1 MAKGGR
7 VRRWT
12 DDQLTNAVSRAKSVS
27 GVFRELGLRIGGGQH
42 MLIKKRIRELK
53 LDTSHFTGQGW
64 NKGDAAGLLRRKCI
78 PLEEILVRDSEYC
91 SISVLKRRLVDAGLL
106 DNRCAICGLL
116 PEWQG
121 KPLIMRLDHI
131 NGICND
137 HRLPNLRFLCP
148 NCDSQTPTF
157 AGRNKGKPGV
167 ALELTEGPSAA
178 PTAGTNRKREKR
190 RRGRPPEPAEARHTD
205 DPVE

>member
-1 MAKGGR
+1 MSKSDGR

-12 DDQLTNAVSRAKSVS
+12 DEQLRRAVSKAKSVS

-42 MLIKKRIRELK
+42 MLIKKRIRELG

-64 NKGDAAGLLRRKCI
+64 NRKDAAGLLLRSRIRI
-78 PLEEILVRDSEYC
+78 PLEQILVKDSEYC
-91 SISVLKRRLVDAGLL
+91 SISTLKRRLVEAGLIE
-106 DNRCAICGLL
+106 NRCASCGLL
-116 PEWQG
+116 PEWNG
-121 KPLIMRLDHI
+121 KPLVLRLDHI
-131 NGICND
+131 NGVCND

-157 AGRNKGKPGV
+157 AGRNKGK
-167 ALELTEGPSAA
+167 A
-178 PTAGTNRKREKR
+178 
-190 RRGRPPEPAEARHTD
+190 